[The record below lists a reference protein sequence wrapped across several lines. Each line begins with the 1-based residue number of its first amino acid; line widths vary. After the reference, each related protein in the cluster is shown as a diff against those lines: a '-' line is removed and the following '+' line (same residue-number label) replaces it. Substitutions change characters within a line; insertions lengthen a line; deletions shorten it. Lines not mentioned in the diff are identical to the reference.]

1 SVRSRNMAAM
11 AKHVP
16 GQGDVRKSTCPL
28 QGLLERT
35 SFLGQQEL
43 VDIDECHAVIS
54 AAKVQQRVCKGERL
68 AFQELPALFVANA
81 HFPRHDGQL
90 LWSQD
95 SLEHAQ
101 RTVGR
106 AVVV

>member
-1 SVRSRNMAAM
+1 MGPGLEMMHANFCNLDRIDYAFEIAGFEVLSHRIGHAHSVIETNGSVRSRNMAAM

-54 AAKVQQRVCKGERL
+54 AAKVQQRVC
-68 AFQELPALFVANA
+68 
-81 HFPRHDGQL
+81 
-90 LWSQD
+90 
-95 SLEHAQ
+95 
-101 RTVGR
+101 
-106 AVVV
+106 